1 MIGGKLQDISRDDVI
16 SFAAECGI
24 RRPDAIIRK
33 VVSALKQFRSVAVK
47 NGVRDEWI
55 GRIETTIIDHLKAWG
70 LWEDDSQTQ
79 NLTVDGHIVT
89 RFHLKQQFKGNYLML
104 ATINGKELKYI
115 IRKGTPEYDLLAK
128 TGQANITDA
137 IKQELV
143 VRFLLPK
150 VCSKGITL

>member
-1 MIGGKLQDISRDDVI
+1 MIHAPSPPHLHVSILWVSSLLTRFCWFV
-16 SFAAECGI
+16 AT
-24 RRPDAIIRK
+24 RK
-33 VVSALKQFRSVAVK
+33 ELLVTKKCFVL
-47 NGVRDEWI
+47 
-55 GRIETTIIDHLKAWG
+55 LP
-70 LWEDDSQTQ
+70 L
-79 NLTVDGHIVT
+79 DGHIVT
-89 RFHLKQQFKGNYLML
+89 RFHLKQQFMGNYLML

>member
-1 MIGGKLQDISRDDVI
+1 MHGVI
-16 SFAAECGI
+16 S
-24 RRPDAIIRK
+24 
-33 VVSALKQFRSVAVK
+33 
-47 NGVRDEWI
+47 
-55 GRIETTIIDHLKAWG
+55 
-70 LWEDDSQTQ
+70 
-79 NLTVDGHIVT
+79 
-89 RFHLKQQFKGNYLML
+89 FHLKQQFKGNHLML

>member
-1 MIGGKLQDISRDDVI
+1 MIK
-16 SFAAECGI
+16 I
-24 RRPDAIIRK
+24 RSTK
-33 VVSALKQFRSVAVK
+33 
-47 NGVRDEWI
+47 
-55 GRIETTIIDHLKAWG
+55 G
-70 LWEDDSQTQ
+70 L
-79 NLTVDGHIVT
+79 
-89 RFHLKQQFKGNYLML
+89 L

-128 TGQANITDA
+128 TGQTNITDA